1 MTDSLF
7 IEKFF
12 YVGVLQFGAIVTS
25 YSFDLDLKFIL
36 SSFCKL
42 LECILNY
49 AFIMQKEHPSERE

>member
-1 MTDSLF
+1 
-7 IEKFF
+7 
-12 YVGVLQFGAIVTS
+12 
-25 YSFDLDLKFIL
+25 L